1 MATLTLEIENKKLKF
16 FKDLIQNFSFV
27 SVREDNLQEDS
38 DKEVIENIKSGLEEM
53 KLIEQGVK
61 KSRPAREFLKEL
73 LVIK

>member
-27 SVREDNLQEDS
+27 RVQDDDFQEDT
-38 DKEVIENIKSGLEEM
+38 DKQVIENIKSGLEEM
-53 KLIEQGVK
+53 KLIEQGIK

-73 LVIK
+73 

>member
-27 SVREDNLQEDS
+27 RVQEDDFQEDT
-38 DKEVIENIKSGLEEM
+38 DKQVIENIKSGLEEM

-61 KSRPAREFLKEL
+61 KSRPAREFLNEL
-73 LVIK
+73 

>member
-27 SVREDNLQEDS
+27 HVQEVDFQEDT
-38 DKEVIENIKSGLEEM
+38 DKQVIENIKSGLEEM

-73 LVIK
+73 

>member
-73 LVIK
+73 